1 VLQRC
6 DVVNLRT
13 HANCCQNKRRETTLA
28 SENFQIFV
36 FQLALVYLQH
46 DGEVKAQFSDVTA
59 PHVYG
64 CCTLGLYEFS
74 QMSSFPEL
82 TTTSTP
88 QASGPRTNASHLL
101 VSRTARL
108 QCTRTIIVAYDSL
121 YIVITAAAPHSQ
133 PTAMYTASPKAV
145 HLLCLRS
152 NSSQTSADLD
162 SFFWYSACTEH

>member
-1 VLQRC
+1 
-6 DVVNLRT
+6 
-13 HANCCQNKRRETTLA
+13 
-28 SENFQIFV
+28 
-36 FQLALVYLQH
+36 
-46 DGEVKAQFSDVTA
+46 
-59 PHVYG
+59 
-64 CCTLGLYEFS
+64 
-74 QMSSFPEL
+74 MSSFPEL

-121 YIVITAAAPHSQ
+121 YIVITAAAPRSQ
-133 PTAMYTASPKAV
+133 PTAMYTASPKTV

-162 SFFWYSACTEH
+162 IFLVQRVHRTLTPAGCKDDHQPDVAYTVETLPLNVWTKNLGLPTIIHNIFFSRQLVLQSFRHHGFGNVRS